1 MTAAAAAAPTTL
13 AHQSATEFVTFA
25 VADQSFCLEIT
36 KIREIRRWVPVTALP
51 HSPSDVLGVMNLRG
65 MVIPIIDLGAR
76 FGLGLREPNPRNVVI
91 VVATDTH
98 TVGLVVESV
107 SEILAVP
114 EDQIQDAPDIQS
126 SDLRR
131 SIRGLI
137 ATEGGMTRVIDLDS
151 VLDQA
156 AGSLS

>member
-1 MTAAAAAAPTTL
+1 MSTAAAVAHKL
-13 AHQSATEFVTFA
+13 ALEFVTFT

-51 HSPSDVLGVMNLRG
+51 HSPPDVLGVMNLRG
-65 MVIPIIDLGAR
+65 MVIPILDLGAR
-76 FGLGLREPNPRNVVI
+76 FGLGVREPHPRNVVI
-91 VVATDTH
+91 VVATEAH

-151 VLDQA
+151 VLDQTV
-156 AGSLS
+156 GHLT

>member
-1 MTAAAAAAPTTL
+1 MTATAAAVT
-13 AHQSATEFVTFA
+13 HNSALEFVTFA

-76 FGLGLREPNPRNVVI
+76 FGLGFREPNPRNVVI
-91 VVATDTH
+91 VVATEDH

-126 SDLRR
+126 SDLKR

-137 ATEGGMTRVIDLDS
+137 ATDSGMTRVIDLS
-151 VLDQA
+151 AVLDQA
-156 AGSLS
+156 VGSLQ